1 MDPLSRPILLAT
13 SDEALLLHLLQ
24 VVFFV
29 KDTVFEKKETKEP
42 KVKNNKC
49 WSYNVTRLV
58 PKGVTRSINSRFKK
72 AAAAGLSTFW
82 KARQK
87 KRKEN
92 TRRSWPPPLLNVVR
106 ISRTRFSIA
115 IHKSYPEF
123 VKKKKKNIET
133 ISTILWNFQSVYC
146 CFFFFCEISFGSFYW

>member
-24 VVFFV
+24 VIFFV
-29 KDTVFEKKETKEP
+29 KDTKCLKKKETKEP

-87 KRKEN
+87 KKKRKEN

-123 VKKKKKNIET
+123 VKKKKNIET
-133 ISTILWNFQSVYC
+133 ISTTL
-146 CFFFFCEISFGSFYW
+146 

>member
-24 VVFFV
+24 VIFFV
-29 KDTVFEKKETKEP
+29 KDTKCLKKKETKEP

-133 ISTILWNFQSVYC
+133 ISTTL
-146 CFFFFCEISFGSFYW
+146 